1 MQVFVAVSEQGGLSA
16 AARKLG
22 LSPAAVT
29 RAVVALEEQLG
40 VALLLRTTRN
50 VRLTD
55 AGQQYLEDT
64 RAILASIIEA
74 NDKASGINAEPGGQ
88 LMLTAPVLFGRHFVL
103 PCVLDYMQRYPGV
116 EVNAQFLDR
125 VVNLVEDGFDVAV
138 RIGHLPDSTLRAV
151 KVGRIRRVLCAS
163 PSYLDAHGTPAHPTE
178 LLRHTIAASSA
189 TTPRVE
195 WQFRD
200 AGGTLSVLLKPRLLV
215 STNDGALDAAIA
227 GLGVTR
233 LMSYQ
238 SAQAIDKGQL
248 KVLLEEFE
256 EEPWPVHLVH
266 REGRHRSSKVR
277 AFIDIA
283 SERMRTHPLL
293 RN

>member
-1 MQVFVAVSEQGGLSA
+1 MQVFVAVSEEGGLSA
-16 AARKLG
+16 AARKLD

-40 VALLLRTTRN
+40 VPLLLRTTRN

-55 AGQQYLEDT
+55 AGQQYLEDS

-74 NDKASGINAEPGGQ
+74 NETASGINAEPRGQ
-88 LMLTAPVLFGRHFVL
+88 LMLTAPVLFGRYFVL
-103 PCVLDYMQRYPGV
+103 PCVLEYMKRHPDV
-116 EVNAQFLDR
+116 EVNAQFVDR
-125 VVNLVEDGFDVAV
+125 VVNLVDEGLDVAV

-163 PSYLDAHGTPAHPTE
+163 PSYLDAHGTPAHPTD
-178 LLRHTIAASSA
+178 LLRHAMVASSA
-189 TTPRVE
+189 LTPRVE

-200 AGGTLSVLLKPRLLV
+200 CGENVSVRMKPRLVV
-215 STNDGALDAAIA
+215 STNDAALDAAIA

-233 LMSYQ
+233 LLSYQ
-238 SAQAIDKGQL
+238 TAQAVENGQL
-248 KVLLEEFE
+248 KILLEDFE

-283 SERMRTHPLL
+283 AERLRAHPYL